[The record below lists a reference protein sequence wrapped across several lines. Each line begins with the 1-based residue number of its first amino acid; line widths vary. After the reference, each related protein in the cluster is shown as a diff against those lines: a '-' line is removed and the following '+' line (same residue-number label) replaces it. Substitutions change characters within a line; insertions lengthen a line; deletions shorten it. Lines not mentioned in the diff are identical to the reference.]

1 MPYRFQ
7 WDSSLSKWT
16 YQEQIKDDT
25 TLKKDKANK
34 VTNGKSGKTTC
45 RMKTGGRAPQ
55 SGDNLQAA
63 ENSDSA
69 QVQIEVDSDSED
81 ERTELRRSK
90 RARNTRT

>member
-1 MPYRFQ
+1 MPYQFQ

-25 TLKKDKANK
+25 LKKGKADKVA
-34 VTNGKSGKTTC
+34 NGKSGKTTC
-45 RMKTGGRAPQ
+45 RMKTGGQAPQ

>member
-1 MPYRFQ
+1 MPHRFQ

-25 TLKKDKANK
+25 TLKKDKADK

-55 SGDNLQAA
+55 SGDTLQAA